1 MKGLSDGSLRFVQT
15 QMYLSCSSNFFSDNR
30 EKKKGMANKNKNKI
44 KKGIDFSSPKV
55 QKWFH
60 RRPAR
65 NYPIIP
71 FCSISIFAAEVAGL
85 SRGALGTGIQLCWQ
99 NTLLRIE
106 TLECDLLDVVSS
118 RECWMNL
125 RVASALSLLNQGAR
139 QSHSWSYLMSV
150 VENLGEVRTDPEKSL
165 VK

>member
-30 EKKKGMANKNKNKI
+30 EKKKVWQIKIKI

-55 QKWFH
+55 QKWFD

-99 NTLLRIE
+99 NILLRIE

-150 VENLGEVRTDPEKSL
+150 VENLGGIRTDPEKSL